1 MRGDII
7 YVERLPLGVK
17 ASINSRTNPDSCF
30 LDRLIFRFL
39 TYKHYGV
46 DVGNNKIVHFHC
58 PSIVK
63 IHQSHVSSCSPQEF
77 AKDGII
83 EIDNP
88 IIRGFS
94 SEEIANRAESM
105 LHSDFDGYRI
115 KHNNCE
121 HFSMWCATGLRSG
134 KQDLFRDA
142 WHRCH
147 GYPSLAK
154 KKALSAISA
163 FTFLQ

>member
-7 YVERLPLGVK
+7 YVERIPLGLNTST
-17 ASINSRTNPDSCF
+17 ALRSNPDSCF

-46 DVGNNKIVHFHC
+46 DVGNDKVVHFQC
-58 PSIVK
+58 SSILK
-63 IHQSHVSSCSPQEF
+63 IHQASITLCTLQEF
-77 AKDGII
+77 SKDGVV

-88 IIRGFS
+88 IALAFT
-94 SEEIANRAESM
+94 SEEIARRAESM
-105 LHSDFDGYRI
+105 LYSDFDGYRV

-121 HFSMWCATGLRSG
+121 HFSMWCATGLRIG
-134 KQDLFRDA
+134 KQDLFREA
-142 WHRCH
+142 WHRCL

-163 FTFLQ
+163 FTFLH